1 MNDQREEKRIW
12 EPSCSTRSRTGCR
25 VGKTSS
31 SRSLGNLG
39 KLPSKLHF
47 SKMGHSVVPPFLECY
62 VFFAFHVM
70 SFLANFLLL
79 FWYLLLLNRGP
90 PTPAWEKFAFMLNFL
105 QKKRLKLKFKIQLHL
120 CDHIDQLSPPH
131 SCETFINPKND
142 LPIHGKLATN
152 FFDWEDHLPFL
163 GKFSQKTAVLIIPV
177 HPPVAARHS
186 W

>member
-90 PTPAWEKFAFMLNFL
+90 PTPAWEKFPFMLNFL
-105 QKKRLKLKFKIQLHL
+105 QKKEGWNWNSKSNYIYAIILISYH
-120 CDHIDQLSPPH
+120 
-131 SCETFINPKND
+131 
-142 LPIHGKLATN
+142 LPILVKLLLILRMIYQYMVNWQQT
-152 FFDWEDHLPFL
+152 FLIERTISPF
-163 GKFSQKTAVLIIPV
+163 
-177 HPPVAARHS
+177 
-186 W
+186 